1 MLVRKSFQMVFAEPV
16 FGRQKC
22 PIIVGQSGVWEIT
35 GAFREEKKEVRK
47 VGKYGVIRYLLCG
60 KGRSL
65 TNLGDVFPTKVAV
78 YIVF

>member
-1 MLVRKSFQMVFAEPV
+1 MVFAEPV

-47 VGKYGVIRYLLCG
+47 VGNMASFDICYVE
-60 KGRSL
+60 KGDR
-65 TNLGDVFPTKVAV
+65 
-78 YIVF
+78 